1 VQSYLEK
8 QELEGYNRFS
18 TSMIHI
24 IRRADFSVVKVR
36 QDGEVVIIT
45 ANERAYL
52 NDIGKQIPE
61 FGTKDYDYFFE
72 LFGIPNERRS
82 GLFTANLDK
91 GRIWTE
97 DEEGNYFIAYANGDS
112 VEKMSVSFNLDQMV
126 EGIENKEP
134 TSPRIKDG
142 EYIEDECKF
151 LPPPKSMAHPR
162 LFYIKNDGSGAEY
175 FNKEQLTHMFRTY
188 NHTTSKDLIQ
198 TANKV
203 RVKNEECVTHV
214 FIQKKHK
221 EFNAQAFDVSSDFPK
236 LPQNLELV
244 NQTVS
249 IPTEPVVEKYT
260 FKNVLEYK
268 AMSQDMIDNFHGAL
282 NSYKQFRQKQ
292 AQTEKDLT
300 VTPP

>member
-1 VQSYLEK
+1 
-8 QELEGYNRFS
+8 
-18 TSMIHI
+18 MIHI

-52 NDIGKQIPE
+52 NEIGKQIPE

-82 GLFTANLDK
+82 GHYTANLDK

-97 DEEGNYFIAYANGDS
+97 DEEGNYFIAYANGDT

-162 LFYIKNDGSGAEY
+162 LFYIKNDGSGFEY
-175 FNKEQLTHMFRTY
+175 FNSDQLAHMFRTY
-188 NHTTSKDLIQ
+188 RNTDSKDLIQ
-198 TANKV
+198 TSN
-203 RVKNEECVTHV
+203 RVTILNEDSISHV
-214 FIQKKHK
+214 FITKKHK
-221 EFNAQAFDVSSDFPK
+221 DFDAQAFNVSSEFPK

-249 IPTEPVVEKYT
+249 IPTEPIVEKYT
-260 FKNVLEYK
+260 CKNVIEYK
-268 AMSQDMIDNFHGAL
+268 KMDEAMIEDFEGAL
-282 NSYKQFRQKQ
+282 QKYESFKQKR
-292 AQTEKDLT
+292 E
-300 VTPP
+300 